1 MRESTNI
8 LENIHIF
15 QLSQKHLI
23 FEMSVA
29 KEIEILIARDFNVCI
44 LVSTE
49 MHKVSCDK
57 FSE

>member
-23 FEMSVA
+23 FEMNVA
-29 KEIEILIARDFNVCI
+29 KEIEILIARDFNVRI
-44 LVSTE
+44 
-49 MHKVSCDK
+49 
-57 FSE
+57 